1 MSTVL
6 SRPLRSLAAA
16 LRAGEIACRELVDA
30 AIARHDAVG
39 APLNAYKSWT
49 PERARLQAH
58 AADAALASGASLG
71 PLQGIPVSV
80 KDLYGVAGWPTF
92 AGTPKRLPPEWERE
106 GPVVAAL
113 RRQLGVVMGKTHT
126 VELAFGGLG
135 VNPHWGTPRN
145 PWDGRAHRVPGGS
158 SSGAGVSLWEG
169 SALVALGT
177 DTAGSVR
184 IPASFTGTVGL
195 KTSYG
200 RWSTAGIVPLSHT
213 LDSAGVLAKTVAD
226 TAYAFAAL
234 DPAWGDAAGLE
245 ARIGGLEPGDL
256 RIGVA
261 GAPLWDDC
269 SPGIAEQAR
278 GALDALAQRG
288 ARLRDTAIPEATDA
302 IALLHQ
308 GSVASA
314 ECDAFLEAEL
324 PEWRAHL
331 DPIITIRIA
340 DGGAVPARELLLRYR
355 RLNEMSLAA
364 AGRFD
369 GVDVIA
375 APTVPVTAPTVDE
388 VAEINAYR
396 RLNLMALRNTCLANY
411 LGLCAITIPV
421 GVDGVGQPVGLQ
433 LYARHGDDERLLAAA
448 LVAERVLGTPQQRLG
463 APPLAPGL

>member
-1 MSTVL
+1 MSTML
-6 SRPLRSLAAA
+6 SRPLKLLAAA
-16 LRAGEIACRELVDA
+16 LRAGEISCRELVDA
-30 AIARHDAVG
+30 AIARHEAVG
-39 APLNAYKSWT
+39 ATLNAYKAWL
-49 PERARLQAH
+49 PERARLQAY
-58 AADAALASGASLG
+58 AADASLASGASLG
-71 PLQGIPVSV
+71 PLQGLPVSV
-80 KDLYGVAGWPTF
+80 KDLYGIAGWPTF
-92 AGTPKRLPPEWERE
+92 AGTPKQLPPKWEQE
-106 GPVVAAL
+106 GPVIAAL
-113 RRQLGVVMGKTHT
+113 RRQLGLVMGKTHT

-145 PWDGRAHRVPGGS
+145 PWDARVHRVPGGS
-158 SSGAGVSLWEG
+158 SSGAGVSLCEG

-184 IPASFTGTVGL
+184 IPAGMTGTVGL

-234 DPAWGDAAGLE
+234 DPAWGDASALE
-245 ARIGGLEPGDL
+245 ARIAGLEPGDL

-269 SPGIAEQAR
+269 SPGVGEQAR
-278 GALDALAQRG
+278 AAIDALAQRG
-288 ARLRDTAIPEATDA
+288 ARLKDTAVPEAGDA
-302 IALLHQ
+302 IELLHQ

-331 DPIITIRIA
+331 DPIITVRIA
-340 DGGAVPARELLLRYR
+340 DGGAVPARELLSRYR
-355 RLNEMSLAA
+355 RLKQMSNAA
-364 AGRFD
+364 AARFD

-375 APTVPVTAPTVDE
+375 APTVPVSPPSVTE
-388 VAEINAYR
+388 VADINAYR
-396 RLNLMALRNTCLANY
+396 RVNFMALRNTCLANY

-421 GVDGVGQPVGLQ
+421 GLDTAGLPVGLQ
-433 LYARHGDDERLLAAA
+433 LYARHGEDERLLAVA
-448 LVAERVLGTPQQRLG
+448 LTAERVLGVARERLG
-463 APPLAPGL
+463 TPPLAPGL